1 MQGPVGT
8 PLGHLE
14 NWLQSLGSDLLGM
27 LGNLL
32 VLRGV
37 TLQGA
42 VIATPV
48 RQFLVCSA
56 QSINLESGAHAGSK
70 KRGADLK
77 KVESPRNRMDSSR
90 IRLRSD
96 AGGRPRQKGKWP
108 EPEDVR
114 PLLLDL
120 PSNAGR
126 AFDLRLF
133 DWDSSGV
140 ESL

>member
-108 EPEDVR
+108 AMPAHEDAR
-114 PLLLDL
+114 QTGF
-120 PSNAGR
+120 A
-126 AFDLRLF
+126 
-133 DWDSSGV
+133 
-140 ESL
+140 

>member
-77 KVESPRNRMDSSR
+77 KWNRRETEWIPAASGCGQMLGEGPGRKENGRKESEVCN
-90 IRLRSD
+90 
-96 AGGRPRQKGKWP
+96 
-108 EPEDVR
+108 
-114 PLLLDL
+114 
-120 PSNAGR
+120 
-126 AFDLRLF
+126 
-133 DWDSSGV
+133 
-140 ESL
+140 